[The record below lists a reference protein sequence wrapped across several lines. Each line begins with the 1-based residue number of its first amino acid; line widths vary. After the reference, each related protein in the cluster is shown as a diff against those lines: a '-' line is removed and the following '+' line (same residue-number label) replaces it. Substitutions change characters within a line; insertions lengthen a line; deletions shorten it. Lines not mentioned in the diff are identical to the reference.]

1 MALNQ
6 FMHPRNI
13 YRTPPDFK
21 ELVNDYPEVRPFMTT
36 DIAGKTKYDFQ
47 NPDALRVL
55 TETLLKKDF
64 QLDVQI
70 PAGKLVPT
78 LPNRLNYLL
87 WLEDVVGALQ
97 LPDDQTVTGLD
108 VGTGACAVYALLG
121 SRRGWHMIGT
131 ERDPDSLEA
140 ARRNVQKNGLDN
152 QVKVL
157 EADGT
162 LLTGPLRAA
171 GPVHF
176 TLCNPP
182 FFDSDPA
189 DPEAPAPRRPPPPA
203 ASTGV
208 LHEVSCPGGE
218 RAFVTQ
224 MIKESAAL
232 ADRCRVFTTMLGHK
246 SSVRP
251 MKKAAYEAGA
261 KEAIATELCQGW
273 TKRWAIGW
281 TFEEGLNLR
290 ENVKP
295 TKQTKKRAPVQC
307 VVPRDLDGIQYN
319 VTEVKQH
326 VVEWLQELKL
336 EVEAGNCNKYYAS
349 YKVTAWEDTW
359 THRRRRLREERR
371 AAAAAAGSTSDLA
384 PSPASADLALS
395 PQRAA
400 DTSAASDTSDLSCRT
415 DDTDP
420 AAGKRSRCDSGEPSA
435 GAGAPPSAKRP
446 CLESA
451 LGAVTLNERRRAPA
465 LVFTLFVQKRGPDI
479 LLMLQLFKGE
489 LGSEGVNGVLLFL
502 KRKLESRLAVHT
514 TTGGS
519 GGGEGGAGT
528 GLGGG
533 ESSEG
538 QTVQDAAAQAAA
550 APVKTVSVSEGVS
563 RAFNRLRT
571 HMKQRL
577 NLSPADS
584 AGKTQQSA
592 SGRSESHV
600 ASGQPESEVGA
611 SKQDP
616 AAAGEGST

>member
-157 EADGT
+157 EADDT

-246 SSVRP
+246 SS
-251 MKKAAYEAGA
+251 
-261 KEAIATELCQGW
+261 
-273 TKRWAIGW
+273 
-281 TFEEGLNLR
+281 
-290 ENVKP
+290 
-295 TKQTKKRAPVQC
+295 TKKRSPVQC
-307 VVPRDLDGIQYN
+307 VVPRDMDGIQYN

-326 VVEWLQELKL
+326 VVDWLQELKL

-435 GAGAPPSAKRP
+435 GAGAPPSAGAGAPPSAKRP

-451 LGAVTLNERRRAPA
+451 LGAVTLNERRRVPA

-479 LLMLQLFKGE
+479 LLMLQLFKVLAHE
-489 LGSEGVNGVLLFL
+489 CRDLGHGI
-502 KRKLESRLAVHT
+502 K
-514 TTGGS
+514 
-519 GGGEGGAGT
+519 
-528 GLGGG
+528 
-533 ESSEG
+533 
-538 QTVQDAAAQAAA
+538 
-550 APVKTVSVSEGVS
+550 
-563 RAFNRLRT
+563 
-571 HMKQRL
+571 
-577 NLSPADS
+577 
-584 AGKTQQSA
+584 
-592 SGRSESHV
+592 
-600 ASGQPESEVGA
+600 
-611 SKQDP
+611 
-616 AAAGEGST
+616 